1 MFSSIGSIFRD
12 QVLKQKPRRRVDPAT
27 ILEQCSSSMTSAKP
41 SSQSNSDQQKY
52 WNSSAGKKWVKF
64 QDELDRL
71 LERVNDQLL
80 QRSEIKLGE
89 RVLDIGCG
97 TGATTMSVASL
108 AGINGLALGVDISK
122 TLLDCA
128 KSRNSNISGGRIE
141 YSLADAQTWR
151 FNAGSFDLLISRF
164 GMMFFANPVL
174 AFKNL
179 SVALREGGR
188 MSFVSW
194 ADASDNPWFSIPRDA
209 AIEQLGKPTPSPP
222 TAPGPLAFASVD
234 HVLKI
239 MDEAGL
245 EARSADIEQV
255 DLLYSGGVAEAAHLA
270 GNVGPAMRIMKEF
283 DGSPAD
289 IVEIKKK
296 VAVGF
301 QKFAVDGGLR
311 IPATL
316 NFFKAIK
323 A

>member
-1 MFSSIGSIFRD
+1 
-12 QVLKQKPRRRVDPAT
+12 
-27 ILEQCSSSMTSAKP
+27 MTDAKS
-41 SSQSNSDQQKY
+41 SSQSNSDQEKY
-52 WNSSAGKKWVKF
+52 WNSNAGSKWVKF

-71 LERVNDQLL
+71 LERVNDRLL
-80 QRSEIKLGE
+80 QRSEIELGG
-89 RVLDIGCG
+89 RVVDIGCG

-108 AGINGLALGVDISK
+108 VGESGLVVGVDISK

-128 KSRNSNISGGRIE
+128 KSRSSKISGVHIE
-141 YSLADAQTWR
+141 YTLADAQTWR
-151 FNAGSFDLLISRF
+151 FKADSFDLVTSRF

-179 SVALREGGR
+179 AVALRKGGR

-194 ADASDNPWFSIPRDA
+194 ANASDNPWFAIPRDA
-209 AIEQLGKPTPSPP
+209 AIDQLGKPASTPP

-234 HVLKI
+234 YVLNI

-245 EARSADIEQV
+245 DSRSADIEQV
-255 DLLYSGGVAEAAHLA
+255 DLVYSGSVTEAAHLA
-270 GNVGPAMRIMKEF
+270 SNVGPAMRIMKEF

-301 QKFAVDGGLR
+301 QKFTVDDVIR

-316 NFFKAIK
+316 NFFQATKV
-323 A
+323 

>member
-1 MFSSIGSIFRD
+1 
-12 QVLKQKPRRRVDPAT
+12 
-27 ILEQCSSSMTSAKP
+27 MTNAKS
-41 SSQSNSDQQKY
+41 SSQSNSDQEKY
-52 WNSSAGKKWVKF
+52 WNSNAGEKWVIF

-80 QRSEIKLGE
+80 QRSEIELGE
-89 RVLDIGCG
+89 RVLDVGCG
-97 TGATTMSVASL
+97 TGATTMGVASL
-108 AGINGLALGVDISK
+108 VGKNGLALGVDISK

-141 YSLADAQTWR
+141 YTLADAQTWH
-151 FNAGSFDLLISRF
+151 FNTGSFDLLTSRF
-164 GMMFFANPVL
+164 GLMFFADPVI

-194 ADASDNPWFSIPRDA
+194 ADASENPWFFIPRDA
-209 AIEQLGKPTPSPP
+209 AIEQLGKPAPAPP

-234 HVLKI
+234 YVLKI

-245 EARSADIEQV
+245 EAGSADIEQI
-255 DLLYSGGVAEAAHLA
+255 DLLYSGSAAEAAHLA
-270 GNVGPAMRIMKEF
+270 SNVGPAMRIVKEF

-289 IVEIKKK
+289 IAEIKKK

-323 A
+323 G